1 MKKLLILPLLVLLT
15 SCVSY
20 YYPQTALQDGVYYAE
35 DDPSYVV
42 YSNSY
47 AGAAYYPWSSLDY
60 FYLGYYPYPGYR
72 IGYGYGGGF
81 SFGISYGY
89 SPWYYPYGYYGYYS
103 PRYAFYNQY
112 PYFPARRPYY
122 GYYSH
127 YNRGHHNSNR
137 GHRGGGHDN
146 RYAGNANY
154 DARNRGA
161 ENEDRYENPVER
173 SHKGSQF
180 NGYNAS
186 RVNRYVSTAPSG
198 HSSDRGMVI
207 RSRET
212 TKIGKSRLEPN
223 KPASRQIVSVA
234 PSNYQPAQS
243 NYRTRQSGGEVR
255 YSAGAKQG
263 RSRTGP
269 VESGASSQGIRIS
282 APQSGAVA
290 ASDNGGRSRQSA
302 PARTSRQVSA
312 SASSANSRRSRSYS
326 APPASSS
333 SGRQKSSQSHSS
345 RREHRN

>member
-47 AGAAYYPWSSLDY
+47 AGVAYYPWSSLDY
-60 FYLGYYPYPGYR
+60 FYMGYYPYPRYGF
-72 IGYGYGGGF
+72 GYGYGGGW
-81 SFGISYGY
+81 SFGVSYGY
-89 SPWYYPYGYYGYYS
+89 SPWYYPYSYYGYYS
-103 PRYAFYNQY
+103 PWYASYYRY
-112 PYFPARRPYY
+112 PYYPAWRPYN

-127 YNRGHHNSNR
+127 YNGGHHKYKK
-137 GHRGGGHDN
+137 GHRGGGRD
-146 RYAGNANY
+146 RYAGNDNY
-154 DARNRGA
+154 DPRNRGA
-161 ENEDRYENPVER
+161 ENEDRYENPDER
-173 SHKGSQF
+173 SNKGSQF
-180 NGYNAS
+180 NSYSAS

-198 HSSDRGMVI
+198 YSSNRGMVI
-207 RSRET
+207 RNSET

-223 KPASRQIVSVA
+223 KPAPRQVVSVA
-234 PSNYQPAQS
+234 PSNYRPAQS
-243 NYRTRQSGGEVR
+243 NYRTRQSGSEVR

-269 VESGASSQGIRIS
+269 VESSASSQGIRIS

-290 ASDNGGRSRQSA
+290 TAGNGGRSRQSA
-302 PARTSRQVSA
+302 PATSSRQA
-312 SASSANSRRSRSYS
+312 SGPPSSGNSHRSRSYS

-345 RREHRN
+345 RREHRD